1 MLSYAFNEGLDGLR
15 EHLRGLSQRWLQHAA
30 GSPTRYEPESI
41 RNYEIGTKFAMADG
55 RVNFEGA
62 AFFTKYDDM
71 VRRGLVQIGTTLDS
85 LLSNIGEAEI
95 KGVEAGITLQPAQG
109 FTLSANAA
117 WLNAEVT
124 ALESDGAPEDRVNFA
139 GDSLDYIPKF
149 SYSLG
154 ANYAFQLGADLP
166 AFVRIDFNHRDKV
179 EYTDRSSFPAEN
191 LPQFSDAFNLLN
203 LRAGFERNSAT
214 FEVFAQ
220 NVADA
225 NKSVDPYRAWS
236 NANRTRPRL
245 IGVKVGYQF

>member
-1 MLSYAFNEGLDGLR
+1 MVYASISEGFRSGGFNT
-15 EHLRGLSQRWLQHAA
+15 Q
-30 GSPTRYEPESI
+30 GSPSYEPESI

-62 AFFTKYDDM
+62 AFFTKYNDM
-71 VRRGLVQIGTTLDS
+71 VRRGLIQIGTTLDS

-124 ALESDGAPEDRVNFA
+124 ALESDGAPEDRVNFE

-179 EYTDRSSFPAEN
+179 EYTDRSSFPAAEPAAVLRHLQSAQPACRVRSEI
-191 LPQFSDAFNLLN
+191 LPLSRCSRRTWPTPTSRSTPTAPGPTPIARG
-203 LRAGFERNSAT
+203 RASLA
-214 FEVFAQ
+214 
-220 NVADA
+220 
-225 NKSVDPYRAWS
+225 
-236 NANRTRPRL
+236 
-245 IGVKVGYQF
+245 